1 MSAFES
7 FRHSFK
13 KRKFS
18 RERKLER
25 NEEARRKGRIIKKKA
40 LHNKAMKFSLLS
52 RAKGIN
58 L

>member
-13 KRKFS
+13 ERKFS

-25 NEEARRKGRIIKKKA
+25 NKEARRKGRIIKKKA
-40 LHNKAMKFSLLS
+40 LHNKAKMLS
-52 RAKGIN
+52 FLFTR
-58 L
+58 